1 MNSPMTKQLVLLSAL
16 RWAAR
21 VLSILAV
28 GVVLLFAFGEGLN
41 LSHFTVRD
49 LVLFVFFPIGV
60 GLGMALAWRWEG
72 LGGGITIASLAAF
85 YLADRLMSSS
95 FPKGNYLEPHGARL
109 GREGMKGLPRIAF
122 SSSSRR
128 LRPCLRQV
136 EM

>member
-1 MNSPMTKQLVLLSAL
+1 MNSPMTNQLVLLSAL
-16 RWAAR
+16 RWSAR

-41 LSHFTVRD
+41 LSHFTARD

-60 GLGMALAWRWEG
+60 CLGMALAWRWEG

-95 FPKGNYLEPHGARL
+95 FPRGFAFVAIASPGFLFLLCWLWTRSKQHG
-109 GREGMKGLPRIAF
+109 I
-122 SSSSRR
+122 
-128 LRPCLRQV
+128 
-136 EM
+136 

>member
-1 MNSPMTKQLVLLSAL
+1 MNSPMTNQLVLPSAL
-16 RWAAR
+16 RCSAR

-41 LSHFTVRD
+41 LSHFTARD
-49 LVLFVFFPIGV
+49 LVLLVFFPIGV

-95 FPKGNYLEPHGARL
+95 FPRGF
-109 GREGMKGLPRIAF
+109 AF
-122 SSSSRR
+122 VADRKS
-128 LRPCLRQV
+128 V
-136 EM
+136 V